1 MVVSLGF
8 GLIAAIGISQVMGTG
23 TGSNKPEIQMG
34 PVLVATID
42 LKHGTELTEENIK
55 IENWPLDI
63 IPEEACRSFED
74 ISNKSITTRLSKSLP
89 ILRTDIV
96 KSSDIGKVSIPAGF
110 RVVAIKVQD
119 DDTFSGLLQP
129 GDHVDVIGVIQVRP
143 EGAQETRTVS
153 ETFLK
158 NIEVF
163 SIGSNLSKGPRDGG
177 STSTIVGVLVNER
190 QSEQIVLIQKV
201 AQLKLVLRGE
211 DAATEESGLD
221 QEKFDSVFGNVT
233 AENHGT
239 KTIVGHENPQDS
251 HTMRIYSG
259 QSYESV
265 KFVGDERVT
274 PIENQTPALL
284 EESDDHNDR
293 NNSDE
298 IDSGLEEDQYPGE

>member
-23 TGSNKPEIQMG
+23 TGSNKPDIQMG
-34 PVLVATID
+34 SVLVATID

-63 IPEEACRSFED
+63 IPEEACRSFEE
-74 ISNKSITTRLSKSLP
+74 IENKSITTRLSKSLP

-96 KSSDIGKVSIPAGF
+96 KTSEIGKISIPAGF

-119 DDTFSGLLQP
+119 DDTIDGLLQP

-163 SIGSNLSKGPRDGG
+163 SIGSKMSKGLRDGG
-177 STSTIVGVLVNER
+177 TTSTIVGVLVNER

-211 DAATEESGLD
+211 DASTEESGLD
-221 QEKFDSVFGNVT
+221 QEKFDSVFGNVA
-233 AENHGT
+233 AENQGT
-239 KTIVGHENPQDS
+239 KTIVGHENQQDS
-251 HTMRIYSG
+251 HIMRIYSG

-284 EESDDHNDR
+284 EESDDHDDR